1 MYDLKDLKLDI
12 DSESMTIYIY
22 RENEEH
28 IPIVYWHIEE
38 VEEDANVAISMLYA
52 MQLFYTNPQELIDR
66 LKLIKEQ

>member
-1 MYDLKDLKLDI
+1 MYDLKDLKLDL
-12 DSESMTIYIY
+12 DSESITIYIH

-66 LKLIKEQ
+66 LKLIAQQ